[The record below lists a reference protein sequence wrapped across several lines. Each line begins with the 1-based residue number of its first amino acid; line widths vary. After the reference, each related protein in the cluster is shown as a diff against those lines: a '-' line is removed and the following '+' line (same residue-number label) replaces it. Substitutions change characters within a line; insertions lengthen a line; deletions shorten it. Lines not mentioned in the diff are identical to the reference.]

1 MQPQQARL
9 RSLSSSS
16 LLGVYRFFLFTW
28 GTLLSRRLGERHCKH
43 DFLAWW
49 WQGCVFELLPGDS
62 AEVDWGGPP
71 ETLSTEFVGL
81 ALLMEEY
88 PEVTLSL
95 PGSLVPQSRGSGPGV
110 GGVWGPGTQVCRSWR
125 SLSSGQ
131 ASSSLDSWQQ
141 CCSGL
146 R

>member
-1 MQPQQARL
+1 M
-9 RSLSSSS
+9 
-16 LLGVYRFFLFTW
+16 
-28 GTLLSRRLGERHCKH
+28 
-43 DFLAWW
+43 
-49 WQGCVFELLPGDS
+49 LPGDS
-62 AEVDWGGPP
+62 TEVDWGGPP
-71 ETLSTEFVGL
+71 ETPSTEFVGL

-95 PGSLVPQSRGSGPGV
+95 PGFLVLQSRGSGPGV
-110 GGVWGPGTQVCRSWR
+110 VGVWGPGTQTCGSWR
-125 SLSSGQ
+125 PLSSGQ